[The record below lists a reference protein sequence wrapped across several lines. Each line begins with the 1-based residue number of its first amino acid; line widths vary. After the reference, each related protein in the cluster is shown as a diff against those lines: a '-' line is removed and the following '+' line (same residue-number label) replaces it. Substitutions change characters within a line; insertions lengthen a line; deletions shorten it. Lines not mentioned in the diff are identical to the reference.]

1 MVDKFCD
8 YLTKKMCDNN
18 SEITEEKAAEI
29 NYGLHIMFGEVP
41 KLFIMAAIAGIL
53 GIFKWTI
60 ICFCLMLPYR
70 TYSGGFHLKT
80 HIGCIIGTSI
90 MYTGNAFISQKFEL
104 PITTKIIC
112 ASILLIFSIIMIYLY
127 APADTEDVPV
137 VSKKERKKR
146 RNISFVIVTIM
157 LVASAIIKHNI
168 ISNILLVGVL
178 LQTISITRLAY
189 KLTNNKYGY
198 EEYWKNKNKVIKAS

>member
-1 MVDKFCD
+1 MIDKFCE
-8 YLTKKMCDNN
+8 YLTKKMQENN
-18 SEITEEKAAEI
+18 PEITEEKAAEI
-29 NYGLHIMFGEVP
+29 NYGLQIMFGEIP
-41 KLFIMAAIAGIL
+41 KVFIMAAIAGIL

-60 ICFCLMLPYR
+60 VCFALMLPYR
-70 TYSGGFHLKT
+70 MYSGGFHLKT

-90 MYTGNAFISQKFEL
+90 MYTGNAFISQHFEL
-104 PITTKIIC
+104 PLIPKIIC
-112 ASILLIFSIIMIYLY
+112 ASLLLIFSIIMIFLY

-157 LVASAIIKHNI
+157 IIASVIIRNNI

-178 LQTISITRLAY
+178 LQTISITRFAY

-198 EEYWKNKNKVIKAS
+198 EEYWKNKNAVVNN

>member
-1 MVDKFCD
+1 MIDKFCE
-8 YLTKKMCDNN
+8 YLTKKIREKSPEMND
-18 SEITEEKAAEI
+18 EKAEEI
-29 NYGLHIMFGEVP
+29 NYGLQIMFGEIP
-41 KLFIMAAIAGIL
+41 KVFIMAAIAGIL

-60 ICFCLMLPYR
+60 ICFALMLPYR

-90 MYTGNAFISQKFEL
+90 MYTGNAFISQHFEL
-104 PITTKIIC
+104 PFITKIIC
-112 ASILLIFSIIMIYLY
+112 ASLLLIFSIVMIYLY

-157 LVASAIIKHNI
+157 LIASLIIKNNI
-168 ISNILLVGVL
+168 ISNIILVGVL

-198 EEYWKNKNKVIKAS
+198 EEYWKNKNVVANN